1 MDQTIRQAISE
12 KRLTEFMYQGFQR
25 IAEIHVYGVKD
36 GVRQILVY
44 QVRGQSKSGRLPN
57 WRRVNLR
64 EVTGLRLLNEIFPG
78 RRANPSGEH
87 SEWDQKL
94 ALVD

>member
-1 MDQTIRQAISE
+1 MDQAIRQAISE

-25 IAEIHVYGVKD
+25 IAEIHIYGVKD

-64 EVTGLRLLNEIFPG
+64 EVTGLRLLNETFTG

-94 ALVD
+94 ALVG